1 MPNRNISGYVKKVSL
16 DKFIGLVRYKK
27 IKNKQGNQFS
37 LKLTFLPSFPNE
49 GKEKNGLTFYRQV
62 RFFYKILILY
72 CTINYYIM

>member
-37 LKLTFLPSFPNE
+37 LKLTFFPSFPNE
-49 GKEKNGLTFYRQV
+49 GQERKKTDSPFTGKSV
-62 RFFYKILILY
+62 FFIKYLFFIARLI
-72 CTINYYIM
+72 II